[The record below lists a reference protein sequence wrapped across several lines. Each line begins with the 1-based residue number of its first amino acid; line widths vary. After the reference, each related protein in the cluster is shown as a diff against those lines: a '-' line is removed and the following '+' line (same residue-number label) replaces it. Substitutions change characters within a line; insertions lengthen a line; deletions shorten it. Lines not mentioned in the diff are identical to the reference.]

1 MNLPTFPTSKTDPFF
16 SIIILFWNNEQY
28 IRKCLTSLLNQT
40 WKDFEIIF
48 IDNGSDQPLSFDI
61 NIEFPTLKIITLKLH
76 ENIGFAAGNNF
87 GAEHASGKFLTML
100 NADAFPQQNWLEI
113 VSSAIEK
120 YPDCFFASKLVMA
133 DDPTK
138 LDGTGDVYHFTG
150 LVWRKNHNYI
160 EKHVNLEECEV
171 FSACGAAAI
180 YPKIA
185 FEEVN
190 GYDTDF
196 FSYVEDVDLGFRL
209 RLIGYKCIFLPDAIV
224 HHVGSGSTGIRS
236 DFSVYYGQRNLV
248 WTFFKNMPGILF
260 WLLLPVH
267 IFTNLLII
275 IFSFFRKQ
283 GKVTV
288 KAKFDAI
295 VNLPIY
301 FRKRKNV
308 QLSRNVSIISIL
320 QSMDWSLVSPMMKI
334 LRDNTSKY
342 I

>member
-1 MNLPTFPTSKTDPFF
+1 MNLSILPTLTADPFF
-16 SIIILFWNNEQY
+16 SIIILYWNNEQF

-40 WKDFEIIF
+40 WNDFEIIF
-48 IDNGSDQPLSFDI
+48 IDNGSEQPLPFDI
-61 NIEFPTLKIITLKLH
+61 NIEFPSLKITTHKLP

-87 GAEHASGKFLTML
+87 GAEHASGKFLALL
-100 NADAFPQQNWLEI
+100 NADAFPQQNWLER
-113 VSSAIEK
+113 VKSAIEK
-120 YPDCFFASKLVMA
+120 YPDSFFASKLVMA
-133 DDPTK
+133 DDPTR

-160 EKHVNLEECEV
+160 EKHVNLVECEV

-185 FEEVN
+185 FDEVN
-190 GYDTDF
+190 GFDTDF

-224 HHVGSGSTGIRS
+224 HHVGSGSTGKRS

-248 WTFFKNMPGILF
+248 WTFLKNLPGCLF
-260 WLLLPVH
+260 WVLLPIH
-267 IFTNLLII
+267 IFTNFLMV
-275 IFSFFRKQ
+275 IFSLFRKQ

-295 VNLPIY
+295 ANISNILDKRLLIQKNRKISEFEIMKLLKWNLFSPIIK
-301 FRKRKNV
+301 FTKF
-308 QLSRNVSIISIL
+308 LSN
-320 QSMDWSLVSPMMKI
+320 
-334 LRDNTSKY
+334 
-342 I
+342 